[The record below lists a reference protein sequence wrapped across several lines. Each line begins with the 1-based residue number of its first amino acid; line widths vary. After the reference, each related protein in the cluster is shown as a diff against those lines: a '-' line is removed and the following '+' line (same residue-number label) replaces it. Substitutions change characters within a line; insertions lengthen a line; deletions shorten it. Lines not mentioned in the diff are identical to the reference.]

1 MAKAKRNKL
10 SRISKEIVGLV
21 EQNGGQRAFAKAVGV
36 SQPLISRIVN
46 GLQEPGEDLLAAI
59 SKLPDVNQETF
70 WERASLST
78 SKESEFL
85 VPIAH
90 ALLSSTPASSADEL
104 TAETVA
110 VPNAVYRH
118 SLYAIRAKH
127 CYPTFLDPSE
137 GLQPEDLVV
146 IDTSVEK
153 FSKNIRRL
161 DGKLCCVI
169 VESDGCQVITLR
181 RVYAVYDTVTKTWSL
196 KFSSE
201 EKIAELVEAKLS
213 VKKHRKELRHISLDP
228 PDSNPGENFTDTVI
242 ELDDISGVAIQLI
255 RNL

>member
-1 MAKAKRNKL
+1 MKNL
-10 SRISKEIVGLV
+10 SPISKEIVGLV
-21 EQNGGQRAFAKAVGV
+21 EQTGGQRAFAKAVGV

-46 GLQEPGEDLLAAI
+46 GLQEPGEDLLRAI
-59 SKLPDVNQETF
+59 SKLPGVNQNSF
-70 WERASLST
+70 WERASLLT
-78 SKESEFL
+78 RKESDFS

-90 ALLSSTPASSADEL
+90 ALLPSSPSSNPDEL
-104 TAETVA
+104 TAENIA
-110 VPNAVYRH
+110 VSNTVYRH
-118 SLYAIRAKH
+118 SVYAIRAKQCH
-127 CYPTFLDPSE
+127 PVFLDPSE
-137 GLQPEDLVV
+137 ALQADDLVV
-146 IDTSVEK
+146 IESSVKK

-196 KFSSE
+196 KYSSE